1 MRIQPARLITRGR
14 SHFKPARLK
23 VIDVRPISTVPKC
36 GHYSMLKP
44 TTPIDETARLLSL
57 HSLRIMDTPSE
68 ERFDRITRMAQRMFG
83 VEICLIS
90 LVDSGR
96 QWFKSKQGLDACETP
111 REISFCGH
119 AINSDE
125 ILIVGDA
132 STDPRFLDNPLVTQ
146 APSIRFY
153 AGCPIRGPR
162 GHRIGTLCLID
173 SKPRGLPVEDQETL
187 RDLAAMVEDEMHVAS
202 QVTVDEL
209 TKVANRR
216 GFNMVA
222 RHMLSLCRRTETD
235 AELVYFDLDGF
246 KALNDTYGHNAGDD
260 MLSYFAGL
268 LIKCF
273 RTADVI
279 ARLGG
284 DEFVVLM
291 TASQEASEIAL
302 ARLDRIAADADCD
315 LKKILAWSAGAVSF
329 DQERHDSVERLLED
343 ADAQMYA
350 NKAQRRKSGS

>member
-1 MRIQPARLITRGR
+1 
-14 SHFKPARLK
+14 
-23 VIDVRPISTVPKC
+23 
-36 GHYSMLKP
+36 MLTP

-57 HSLRIMDTPSE
+57 HSLRILDTPSE

-90 LVDSGR
+90 LVDSDR

-119 AINSDE
+119 AINADE

-132 STDPRFLDNPLVTQ
+132 RTDPRFQDNPLVTE
-146 APSIRFY
+146 APFIRFY

-173 SKPRGLPVEDQETL
+173 SKPRGLSIEDQETL
-187 RDLAAMVEDEMHVAS
+187 RDLAAMVEDELHVAS

-209 TKVANRR
+209 TKIANRR
-216 GFNMVA
+216 GFNLVA
-222 RHMLSLCRRTETD
+222 RHMLSLCRRTDTE

-246 KALNDTYGHNAGDD
+246 KLINDTHGHNAGDD
-260 MLSYFAGL
+260 LLSYFAGL
-268 LIKCF
+268 LVKCF

-291 TASQEASEIAL
+291 AASQEASEIAL
-302 ARLDRIAADADCD
+302 ARLDKLAAQADSE
-315 LKKILAWSAGAVSF
+315 LKRKLAWSAGAVRF
-329 DQERHDSVERLLED
+329 DQDRHDSVERLMED
-343 ADAQMYA
+343 ADTQMYA
-350 NKAQRRKSGS
+350 NKKQRRLFGS

>member
-1 MRIQPARLITRGR
+1 
-14 SHFKPARLK
+14 
-23 VIDVRPISTVPKC
+23 
-36 GHYSMLKP
+36 MLSP
-44 TTPIDETARLLSL
+44 TTPIDETARLISL

-68 ERFDRITRMAQRMFG
+68 ERFDRITRMAKRMFG
-83 VEICLIS
+83 VETCLIS

-119 AINSDE
+119 AINSDQ

-132 STDPRFLDNPLVTQ
+132 STDPRFSDNPLVVKT
-146 APSIRFY
+146 PFIRFY
-153 AGCPIRGPR
+153 AGCPVRGPR
-162 GHRIGTLCLID
+162 GYRVGTLCLID
-173 SKPRGLPVEDQETL
+173 SKPRGLSVEDQETL
-187 RDLAAMVEDEMHVAS
+187 RDLAAMVEDELHVAS
-202 QVTVDEL
+202 QVTVDDL

-216 GFNMVA
+216 GFHMVA
-222 RHMLSLCRRTETD
+222 RHMLSLCRRTNTD

-246 KALNDTYGHNAGDD
+246 KALNDKHGHGAGDE

-302 ARLDRIAADADCD
+302 ARLESLATEADND
-315 LKKILAWSAGAVSF
+315 LKKQLAWSAGAVSF
-329 DQERHDSVERLLED
+329 DRDRHITIERLLED
-343 ADAQMYA
+343 ADALMYE
-350 NKAQRRKSGS
+350 NKSERRKSGSRT